1 MSDLLFRLVCPPAV
15 LTGSPDGWAAE
26 MLQGGEVAVLVDEGG
41 LSTIDAVARTLDA
54 TTVSVLRTEDSPA
67 AQERTVMQ
75 HAGDLALIWV
85 APSFGDE
92 ARAWAQDRGPMT
104 LLVELDGALSEQE
117 RRRIERFVAILSGQ
131 AA

>member
-117 RRRIERFVAILSGQ
+117 RRRIERFVSILSGQ